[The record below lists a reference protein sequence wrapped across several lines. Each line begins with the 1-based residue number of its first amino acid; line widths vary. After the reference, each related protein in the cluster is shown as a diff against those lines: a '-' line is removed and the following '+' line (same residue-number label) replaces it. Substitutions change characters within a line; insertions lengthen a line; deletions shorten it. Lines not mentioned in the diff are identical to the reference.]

1 MRRVL
6 ASLLLAAV
14 LAFAAVRFGA
24 GRAMPQGRPCER
36 AALRGAERGD
46 DRLAHG
52 LRADGRRVVAVRL
65 QIVGHV
71 LAL

>member
-24 GRAMPQGRPCER
+24 GRAMPQADRASARPYAEPS
-36 AALRGAERGD
+36 AATIASPMAFVPTAVGSLRSAFRS
-46 DRLAHG
+46 
-52 LRADGRRVVAVRL
+52 
-65 QIVGHV
+65 
-71 LAL
+71 